1 MKQSIGRSYGAQGPV
16 RDGRGMKS
24 LDNSDRVNIIFHH
37 FEKDNKEEDM
47 KFKTRVTT
55 DFSCWIAISILS
67 IFLMGGTAV
76 YAQSDSNNSGSA
88 TNAADT
94 LQVDLM
100 FVLDNSGSMI
110 QNDPKFITREVV
122 TNTLNSL
129 TQNFRVGMVVFDK
142 DARLVQ
148 ALTAVDTQA
157 AKNTIAAK
165 LDRINYRGQFTN
177 TPAAVERAVYEL
189 KTNGRE
195 EAKKAIILLTDG
207 IVDTG
212 NKDQD
217 LEGEKWLK
225 EDLAAESKK
234 AGIRIFGVA
243 FTDTADFRLMQSLA
257 LQTEGEYFRAYSI
270 DDIQSIFN
278 SIEDILR
285 KPSETLKE
293 KAAVEIAEPGTIVIE
308 KPVPVALPNTPAEP
322 EPAPKSNL
330 PLSILLAGLVAIV
343 IIFVILLFMRRNKDV
358 IIRADSFRSVSSPL
372 SEEAMPDSPAEL
384 IDADNIIS
392 DTSLTLSLPLDKRVV
407 RIGRDTT
414 NDIIIPRKSVSSFHA
429 TIEHKNGYYYLED
442 HRSTNGT
449 KLNNEKIRENAAIR
463 LKSGDTIHFADC
475 EFRFLMP
482 DMAPYGETVMIGR
495 DESK

>member
-1 MKQSIGRSYGAQGPV
+1 
-16 RDGRGMKS
+16 
-24 LDNSDRVNIIFHH
+24 
-37 FEKDNKEEDM
+37 M

-343 IIFVILLFMRRNKDV
+343 IIFVILLFMRRMPTT
-358 IIRADSFRSVSSPL
+358 SFP
-372 SEEAMPDSPAEL
+372 
-384 IDADNIIS
+384 
-392 DTSLTLSLPLDKRVV
+392 
-407 RIGRDTT
+407 
-414 NDIIIPRKSVSSFHA
+414 
-429 TIEHKNGYYYLED
+429 
-442 HRSTNGT
+442 
-449 KLNNEKIRENAAIR
+449 
-463 LKSGDTIHFADC
+463 IH
-475 EFRFLMP
+475 P
-482 DMAPYGETVMIGR
+482 
-495 DESK
+495 